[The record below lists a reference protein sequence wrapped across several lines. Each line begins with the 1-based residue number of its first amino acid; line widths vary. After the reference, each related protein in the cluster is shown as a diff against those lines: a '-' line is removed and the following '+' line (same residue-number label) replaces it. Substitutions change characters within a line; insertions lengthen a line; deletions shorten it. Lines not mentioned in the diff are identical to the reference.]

1 MAFRPLPSRAATGTP
16 TRLAGPA
23 RRAALKVPLLIAAG
37 TTCAVAAAQAL
48 FASPV
53 AAAPELVDRHA
64 VVLVNFKNR
73 PLADAQKTHDLAVQN
88 FFGAGDSLASY
99 YAENSGHRMSVVPAE
114 GDGVFGPFTIDL
126 DDSAAC
132 ETGKIAEL
140 ARKAVSDVT
149 YDRISVV
156 FRTDFCGNW
165 WGLGSQPGPVTWF
178 HEGAVADKAAL
189 YHELGHNLGFA
200 HQERELCPAGTLT
213 DCTRDGYSR
222 RTPMGA
228 GGAKKGLSAPELL
241 AHQWLTTLQTVT
253 PTGSTTVRLTPLHAA
268 GTSGVRAVDLPLNAQ
283 GDRIVVEYRIP
294 DATTRDID
302 VAQGVNFYHV
312 PEGRY
317 DHAVMVSNAQRDD
330 TSDSG
335 SFAAGSTSLTDT
347 AAQLSISVERV
358 SATGADV
365 RIRLGAD
372 AKTALGTALPTD
384 PPTKER
390 SRSAGTTAPAPH
402 TSTEDT
408 AAIGPVTVTVAPG
421 PSAHGEALATTG
433 AGPAAENAVSAGAIG
448 CALIAA
454 GGGTVFFL
462 RRRGARGR
470 Y

>member
-1 MAFRPLPSRAATGTP
+1 MAFRLFPSRAATGLPALLT
-16 TRLAGPA
+16 GPA
-23 RRAALKVPLLIAAG
+23 RRPAFKVAPLIAAG
-37 TTCAVAAAQAL
+37 TTCVVAAAQAL

-64 VVLVNFKNR
+64 VVLVNFKNH

-99 YAENSGHRMSVVPAE
+99 YAENSGHRMSVVPAK

-140 ARKAVSDVT
+140 ARKAVSDVE

-156 FRTDFCGNW
+156 FRTDFCGSW

-178 HEGAVADKAAL
+178 HEGAVADKAAV
-189 YHELGHNLGFA
+189 YHEVGHNLGFA

-213 DCTRDGYSR
+213 DCTRDGYSS

-241 AHQWLTTLQTVT
+241 AHQWLTTQQTVT
-253 PTGSTTVRLTPLHAA
+253 PTGSTTVRLTPLHTA
-268 GTSGVRAVDLPLNAQ
+268 GTSGVRAVDLPLNAH
-283 GDRIVVEYRIP
+283 GDRIVIEYRIP
-294 DATTRDID
+294 DAATRDID
-302 VAQGVNFYHV
+302 IAQGVNLYRV

-317 DHAVMVSNAQRDD
+317 DHAVMVSNAKRDD
-330 TSDSG
+330 TSARG
-335 SFAAGSTSLTDT
+335 SFAAGSTPLTDT

-372 AKTALGTALPTD
+372 AKTDPGAALPAAR
-384 PPTKER
+384 PSGVR
-390 SRSAGTTAPAPH
+390 SRSASTAAPAPH
-402 TSTEDT
+402 TTEDP
-408 AAIGPVTVTVAPG
+408 AAIGPVTVAPG

-433 AGPAAENAVSAGAIG
+433 AGPAAENAVSAGIIG
-448 CALIAA
+448 CALIAV

-462 RRRGARGR
+462 RRRSARGR
-470 Y
+470 H